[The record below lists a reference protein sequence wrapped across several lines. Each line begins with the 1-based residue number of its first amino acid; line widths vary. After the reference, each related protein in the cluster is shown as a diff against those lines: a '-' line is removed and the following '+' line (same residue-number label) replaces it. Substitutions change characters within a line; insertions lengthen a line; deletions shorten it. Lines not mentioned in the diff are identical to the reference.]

1 MPGTIST
8 DDIEL
13 IIENVGGGGGGKPPV
28 HRDGDGGDGGGGGR
42 GNGGNEGK
50 RPDPPASPNR
60 YVTGMSVG
68 IIAILIFFM
77 AMISAFLLRRN
88 TGHDWMAVRLP
99 RILWV
104 NTAVLLLSSATI
116 ETARKRLAAGNRRG
130 FRAFWGITT
139 GLGVLFLVGQFV
151 AWRQLVAQ
159 GVFIASNPA
168 SSFFYI
174 FTGSHALHLI
184 GGVAMLLFV
193 AARNFEKSA
202 VPQKLAAEVASYYWH
217 FMDALWIFLLA
228 LLYLGK

>member
-13 IIENVGGGGGGKPPV
+13 IIETVGGGGGGKPPV
-28 HRDGDGGDGGGGGR
+28 RRDGGGGDGGGGGR
-42 GNGGNEGK
+42 GSGGNEGK

-104 NTAVLLLSSATI
+104 NSAVLLASSGTI
-116 ETARKRLAAGNRRG
+116 EIARKRLAAGNGAG
-130 FRAFWGITT
+130 FRAFWGLTT
-139 GLGVLFLVGQFV
+139 GLGVVFLLGQFV
-151 AWRQLVAQ
+151 AWRQLAAQ

-174 FTGSHALHLI
+174 FTGSHALHLV
-184 GGVAMLLFV
+184 GGVAMLSFV
-193 AARNFEKSA
+193 ALRNFEKST
-202 VPQKLAAEVASYYWH
+202 VRRELAAEVASYYWH
-217 FMDALWIFLLA
+217 FMDALWIFLLT
-228 LLYLGK
+228 LLYFGK